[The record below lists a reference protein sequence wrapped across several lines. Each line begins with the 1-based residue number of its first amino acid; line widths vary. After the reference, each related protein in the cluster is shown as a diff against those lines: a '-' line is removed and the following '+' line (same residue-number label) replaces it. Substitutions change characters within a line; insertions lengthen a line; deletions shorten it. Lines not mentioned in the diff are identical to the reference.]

1 MKGFTLVEVLVSLFI
16 LSLVA
21 VTGITS
27 ISYSTKTISSLSDDF
42 YRATL
47 AENIIIKSY
56 FDENFLT
63 NNLLSQRETFMGY
76 PYIWN
81 RKISVD
87 PNQNSLNIEVEV
99 ISEVTSK
106 TSKLEIYKAIND

>member
-1 MKGFTLVEVLVSLFI
+1 
-16 LSLVA
+16 
-21 VTGITS
+21 
-27 ISYSTKTISSLSDDF
+27 
-42 YRATL
+42 
-47 AENIIIKSY
+47 
-56 FDENFLT
+56 
-63 NNLLSQRETFMGY
+63 MGY

-87 PNQNSLNIEVEV
+87 PEQNSLNIEVEV